1 LLDNSIYPTDA
12 ELRRGAE
19 DYFRDHN
26 REFMRRLSEKDW
38 KAYYAKKLHGPVKIY
53 LFFFLKI
60 FEFI

>member
-12 ELRRGAE
+12 ELKRGAE

-53 LFFFLKI
+53 LFFF
-60 FEFI
+60 